1 MCPMGK
7 TNRKLRPESNQRK
20 VAYYIRCST
29 EEQNESPEGTIKN
42 QEERLALTLKLKNQM
57 GEGYGNHVGTYTD
70 VKSGKDMNRTE
81 LRRLLRD
88 IEHGS
93 VDVVMVTELSRLS
106 RSIKDF
112 SEIWEF
118 MLAHGCQFLSLREN
132 FDTSTASGE
141 MMLFSLA
148 NFSQYER
155 RQTSERVSANMEAR
169 ARRGL
174 WNGGVL
180 PMGYEPD
187 PDNRGNLRIIEADA
201 KTVRTAF
208 HALIT
213 QGSVSAAAK
222 WLNANGSRYGSELR
236 GGGFRPRL
244 KHFTF
249 DSLYRMLSNPVY
261 IAIRPVKSKTAT
273 EGVKAVWPPII
284 DESTFSEAQA
294 VLLAG
299 KKQKTGRESR
309 YPYLFSA
316 RISCEECGQILVGKS
331 AYGNSGKVGYY
342 EHGSQ
347 VKREQTIEVKSDRCQ
362 PFRVPAK
369 KLEERAWKEVVAILE
384 GVQREKLFD
393 ALQKLERNQ
402 SPSHSLEKKNQE
414 KSATE
419 GKIANLARRIGE
431 LPEGIPADPLY
442 AEMRTLAGTNTRLEN
457 EIRALEQKNPAQE
470 IASESQLTRLFER
483 IRTSLRAPEVIDAET
498 KRKVIQA
505 LIHQIVITRIG
516 FKMHFYVGSDQIKK
530 GERRLETVR
539 SPLKSYEKTQAEKIS
554 VPGSFKSLNGGP

>member
-1 MCPMGK
+1 MET
-7 TNRKLRPESNQRK
+7 TNRKLRPEAALRK

-42 QEERLALTLKLKNQM
+42 QEERLALTLRLKNQM
-57 GEGYGNHVGTYTD
+57 GEGYGSHVGTYTD
-70 VKSGKDMNRTE
+70 VKSGKDMNRSE

-88 IEHGS
+88 IEGGS

-112 SEIWEF
+112 SELWEF

-187 PDNRGNLRIIEADA
+187 PDQRGNLRIVESEAE
-201 KTVRTAF
+201 TVRTAF
-208 HALIT
+208 HALISR
-213 QGSVSAAAK
+213 GSVSAAAK
-222 WLNANGSRYGSELR
+222 WLNANGFHYGSELR
-236 GGGFRPRL
+236 GGGFRRRL

-261 IAIRPVKSKTAT
+261 IAIRPVKSKSGS

-284 DESTFSEAQA
+284 DDSRFEEAKA

-309 YPYLFSA
+309 YPYLFSS
-316 RISCEECGQILVGKS
+316 RILC
-331 AYGNSGKVGYY
+331 
-342 EHGSQ
+342 
-347 VKREQTIEVKSDRCQ
+347 
-362 PFRVPAK
+362 
-369 KLEERAWKEVVAILE
+369 
-384 GVQREKLFD
+384 
-393 ALQKLERNQ
+393 
-402 SPSHSLEKKNQE
+402 
-414 KSATE
+414 
-419 GKIANLARRIGE
+419 
-431 LPEGIPADPLY
+431 
-442 AEMRTLAGTNTRLEN
+442 
-457 EIRALEQKNPAQE
+457 
-470 IASESQLTRLFER
+470 
-483 IRTSLRAPEVIDAET
+483 
-498 KRKVIQA
+498 
-505 LIHQIVITRIG
+505 
-516 FKMHFYVGSDQIKK
+516 
-530 GERRLETVR
+530 
-539 SPLKSYEKTQAEKIS
+539 
-554 VPGSFKSLNGGP
+554 